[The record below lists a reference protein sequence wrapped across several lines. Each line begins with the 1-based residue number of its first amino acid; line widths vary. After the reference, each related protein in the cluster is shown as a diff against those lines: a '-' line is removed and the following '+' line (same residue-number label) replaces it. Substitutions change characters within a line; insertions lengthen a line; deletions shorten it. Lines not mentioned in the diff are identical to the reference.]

1 MGHEKSTNFY
11 SRSNVMEDH
20 RTCSRQRPGGASQ
33 KFQIGMEGPNG
44 WPDSLALEPIINWEI
59 ERERGAYTLTPIT
72 ANGKPGKT
80 STPWAVKWPDGTF
93 DKQGHLYDDEDE
105 LIRAL
110 RCWYE
115 ENLKGR
121 TGEGAKL

>member
-1 MGHEKSTNFY
+1 
-11 SRSNVMEDH
+11 MEDH
-20 RTCSRQRPGGASQ
+20 RNLLPAAPGWYVA
-33 KFQIGMEGPNG
+33 KFRIGMEGPNG
-44 WPDSLALEPIINWEI
+44 WPDSLALEPIVNWEI

-80 STPWAVKWPDGTF
+80 SAPWAVKWPDGTF

-115 ENLKGR
+115 ENLKVS
-121 TGEGAKL
+121 TGEGATL